1 VTDAALPPQPA
12 NDDYF
17 MREAL
22 AEARLAADK
31 GEVPIGCVI
40 VKDGEIV
47 GRGHNLREASQD
59 PTAHAEMIAIRDAAS
74 RLGAWRLTGCALYVT
89 VEPCPMCAGAIVLAR
104 IDRLV
109 YALPDE
115 KAGAVRTLYGICSDP
130 RLNHRVSDIVEGVLA
145 DEARAL
151 IQDFFRRLRQ
161 QPGS

>member
-1 VTDAALPPQPA
+1 MTDAALPPQSE
-12 NDDYF
+12 NDNYF

-74 RLGAWRLTGCALYVT
+74 RLGAWRLTGCTLYVT

-130 RLNHRVSDIVEGVLA
+130 RLNHRVSDIVEDVLA
-145 DEARAL
+145 DESRAL